1 VDGPALA
8 FGSGIRLAARR
19 EYFVLLYNWAQE
31 FSAVDFPQNRFFD
44 SREGAKRHLNV
55 ARPGFNEAVTSQSM
69 RGRMKKIAGLA
80 AVTTATLGLLTTSTV
95 DAHGIWFAQRATQL
109 ALIYGVGADDLDS
122 VKRLPL
128 IRDVTGYDASWQPVK
143 TSLRVAGP
151 LLLVDSEGETSAVA
165 AVLDNGIWSR
175 TPDGEWVK
183 KGRDEVKNATLS
195 EKTIKYAV
203 HINGPLSTALP
214 ALQSHTLQVVPVE
227 PTLPALLGQPLK
239 LRVLFQGKPV
249 AGARVLHD
257 FVNDPDGKPAKTAA
271 DGTVTIKVRNQGLN
285 VVTAIF
291 DGPADEPAKIDKI
304 EHLATLSFVLPHA
317 PE

>member
-1 VDGPALA
+1 
-8 FGSGIRLAARR
+8 
-19 EYFVLLYNWAQE
+19 
-31 FSAVDFPQNRFFD
+31 
-44 SREGAKRHLNV
+44 
-55 ARPGFNEAVTSQSM
+55 
-69 RGRMKKIAGLA
+69 MKKIAGFA
-80 AVTTATLGLLTTSTV
+80 AVATATLGMLTTSTV

-128 IRDVTGYDASWQPVK
+128 IRNVSGYDAGWQPVK

-151 LLLVDSEGETSAVA
+151 LLLVDSEGETAAVA
-165 AVLDNGIWSR
+165 AVLDNGIWSK

-183 KGRDEVKNATLS
+183 KGRDEVKNATIS
-195 EKTIKYAV
+195 EKTIKYAI
-203 HINGPLSTALP
+203 HLNGPLSSALP
-214 ALQSHTLQVVPVE
+214 PLEGHTLQLMPVD

-257 FVNDPDGKPAKTAA
+257 FVNDPDGKPVKTAA

-291 DGPADEPAKIDKI
+291 DGPADDPSKIDKI

>member
-1 VDGPALA
+1 
-8 FGSGIRLAARR
+8 
-19 EYFVLLYNWAQE
+19 
-31 FSAVDFPQNRFFD
+31 
-44 SREGAKRHLNV
+44 
-55 ARPGFNEAVTSQSM
+55 
-69 RGRMKKIAGLA
+69 MKKIAGLA
-80 AVTTATLGLLTTSTV
+80 AITAVTVGLLTTSTV
-95 DAHGIWFAQRATQL
+95 DAHGIWFAQRAKQL

-128 IRDVTGYDASWQPVK
+128 IRDVSGYDARWQPVK

-151 LLLVDSEGETSAVA
+151 LLLVDSEGETAAVA
-165 AVLDNGIWSR
+165 AILDNGIWSR
-175 TPDGEWVK
+175 TPGGEWVK
-183 KGRDEVKNATLS
+183 KGRDEVKDATIS

-203 HINGPLSTALP
+203 HITGPLSTTLP
-214 ALQSHTLQVVPVE
+214 PFEGHLLQVVPIQ
-227 PTLPALLGQPLK
+227 PTLPALLGQPIQ

-257 FVNDPDGKPAKTAA
+257 FVNDPDGKPVKTAA

-285 VVTAIF
+285 VITAIF
-291 DGPADEPAKIDKI
+291 DGPSDDPSKVDKV

>member
-1 VDGPALA
+1 
-8 FGSGIRLAARR
+8 
-19 EYFVLLYNWAQE
+19 
-31 FSAVDFPQNRFFD
+31 
-44 SREGAKRHLNV
+44 
-55 ARPGFNEAVTSQSM
+55 
-69 RGRMKKIAGLA
+69 MKKIAGLA
-80 AVTTATLGLLTTSTV
+80 AIAALTAGTLTTSAV
-95 DAHGIWFAQRATQL
+95 DAHGIWFAQRAKQL

-128 IRDVTGYDASWQPVK
+128 VRTVSGYDANWQPVK
-143 TSLRVAGP
+143 TTLRVAGP
-151 LLLVDSEGETSAVA
+151 LLLVDSEEEPTVVT
-165 AVLDNGIWSR
+165 AVLDNGTWSK
-175 TPDGEWVK
+175 TPEGEWLK
-183 KGRDEVKNATLS
+183 KGRDEVKNATVS

-203 HINGPLSTALP
+203 HIVGPLSSALP
-214 ALQSHTLQVVPVE
+214 PLEGQMLQILPVE
-227 PTLPALLGQPLK
+227 PKLPDLLGQPLK

-257 FVNDPDGKPAKTAA
+257 WVNDPDGQPVKTAA

-291 DGPADEPAKIDKI
+291 DGPADDPSKVDKI

>member
-1 VDGPALA
+1 
-8 FGSGIRLAARR
+8 
-19 EYFVLLYNWAQE
+19 
-31 FSAVDFPQNRFFD
+31 
-44 SREGAKRHLNV
+44 
-55 ARPGFNEAVTSQSM
+55 
-69 RGRMKKIAGLA
+69 MKKIAALA
-80 AVTTATLGLLTTSTV
+80 AATLTAGLLTTFTV

-128 IRDVTGYDASWQPVK
+128 IRTVWGYDASLQPVK

-151 LLLVDSEGETSAVA
+151 LLLVDSEAAPVVVA
-165 AVLDNGIWSR
+165 AVLDNGTWSR
-175 TPDGEWVK
+175 TPEGEWLK
-183 KGRDEVKNATLS
+183 KGRDEVKNATVS

-203 HINGPLSTALP
+203 HIGGPLSGALP
-214 ALQSHTLQVVPVE
+214 PLEGQTLQILPVGAV
-227 PTLPALLGQPLK
+227 PALLGQPLK

-249 AGARVLHD
+249 ANARVLSD
-257 FVNDPDGKPAKTAA
+257 FVNDPDGTPVKSGA

-285 VVTAIF
+285 VVTAIL
-291 DGPADEPAKIDKI
+291 DGPADDPSKIDKI

>member
-1 VDGPALA
+1 
-8 FGSGIRLAARR
+8 
-19 EYFVLLYNWAQE
+19 
-31 FSAVDFPQNRFFD
+31 
-44 SREGAKRHLNV
+44 
-55 ARPGFNEAVTSQSM
+55 
-69 RGRMKKIAGLA
+69 MKKFARVAAVA
-80 AVTTATLGLLTTSTV
+80 AVTAAMMTTSTV
-95 DAHGIWFAQRATQL
+95 YAHGIWFAQRAKQL

-128 IRDVTGYDASWQPVK
+128 VRTISGYDAGLQPVK

-151 LLLVDSEGETSAVA
+151 LLLVDSESEPAVVA
-165 AVLDNGIWSR
+165 AVLDNGTWSK
-175 TPDGEWVK
+175 TPDGEWLK
-183 KGRDEVKNATLS
+183 KGRDEVQNAVIS

-203 HINGPLSTALP
+203 HLNGPLSTPLP
-214 ALQSHTLQVVPVE
+214 PLEGQMLQILPVE

-249 AGARVLHD
+249 AGARVLSD
-257 FVNDPDGKPAKTAA
+257 FVTDPDAKPVKTAA

-285 VVTAIF
+285 VVVAIF
-291 DGPADEPAKIDKI
+291 DGPADEPSKIDKI

>member
-1 VDGPALA
+1 MKSIGKFAAAAALTA
-8 FGSGIRLAARR
+8 GVFAS
-19 EYFVLLYNWAQE
+19 
-31 FSAVDFPQNRFFD
+31 SA
-44 SREGAKRHLNV
+44 
-55 ARPGFNEAVTSQSM
+55 SQ
-69 RGRMKKIAGLA
+69 
-80 AVTTATLGLLTTSTV
+80 
-95 DAHGIWFAQRATQL
+95 AHGIWFAQRATQL

-128 IRDVTGYDASWQPVK
+128 IEKVAGYDAEWKPVP

-151 LLLVDSEGETSAVA
+151 LVLVDSEGEPVVVA
-165 AVLDNGIWSR
+165 AVMQNGIWSK

-183 KGRDEVKNATLS
+183 KGRDEVPDAKIS

-203 HINGPLSTALP
+203 HIRAPLSAPMPPLP
-214 ALQSHTLQVVPVE
+214 DQTLQIVPVDAGIPE
-227 PTLPALLGQPLK
+227 QMGRPLQ

-249 AGARVLHD
+249 ANARVLTD
-257 FVNDPDGKPAKTAA
+257 FVNDPDGQPVKTGA
-271 DGTVTIKVRNQGLN
+271 DGAVTINIRNQGLN

-291 DGPADEPAKIDKI
+291 DGPADEPTKVDKV

>member
-1 VDGPALA
+1 
-8 FGSGIRLAARR
+8 
-19 EYFVLLYNWAQE
+19 
-31 FSAVDFPQNRFFD
+31 
-44 SREGAKRHLNV
+44 
-55 ARPGFNEAVTSQSM
+55 
-69 RGRMKKIAGLA
+69 MKKIAGLA
-80 AVTTATLGLLTTSTV
+80 AVAAATVGLLSTSTV
-95 DAHGIWFAQRATQL
+95 DAHGIWFAQRAKQL

-128 IRDVTGYDASWQPVK
+128 IRNVSGYDANWQPVK

-151 LLLVDSEGETSAVA
+151 LLLVDSEGETTAVA

-183 KGRDEVKNATLS
+183 KGRDEVKNATVS

-214 ALQSHTLQVVPVE
+214 PFENHTLQVVPVG

-239 LRVLFQGKPV
+239 LRVLFQGKPI

-257 FVNDPDGKPAKTAA
+257 FVNDPDGKPVKTAA

-291 DGPADEPAKIDKI
+291 DGPADEPSKIDKI

>member
-1 VDGPALA
+1 
-8 FGSGIRLAARR
+8 
-19 EYFVLLYNWAQE
+19 
-31 FSAVDFPQNRFFD
+31 
-44 SREGAKRHLNV
+44 
-55 ARPGFNEAVTSQSM
+55 
-69 RGRMKKIAGLA
+69 MKKIAGLA
-80 AVTTATLGLLTTSTV
+80 AVAAATAGMLTTSTV
-95 DAHGIWFAQRATQL
+95 YAHGIWFAQRATQL

-128 IRDVTGYDASWQPVK
+128 IRTVSGYDASLQPVK

-151 LLLVDSEGETSAVA
+151 LLLVDSEADPVVVT
-165 AVLDNGIWSR
+165 AVLDNGIWSK
-175 TPDGEWVK
+175 TPDGEWLK
-183 KGRDEVKNATLS
+183 KGRDEVLNATVS

-214 ALQSHTLQVVPVE
+214 PLQDQTLQILPVE
-227 PTLPALLGQPLK
+227 PTLPAMLGRPLK
-239 LRVLFQGKPV
+239 LRVLFEGKPV

-257 FVNDPDGKPAKTAA
+257 FVNDPDGKPVKTAA
-271 DGTVTIKVRNQGLN
+271 DGTATIKVRNQGLN

-291 DGPADEPAKIDKI
+291 DGPADDPVKVDKI

>member
-1 VDGPALA
+1 
-8 FGSGIRLAARR
+8 
-19 EYFVLLYNWAQE
+19 
-31 FSAVDFPQNRFFD
+31 
-44 SREGAKRHLNV
+44 
-55 ARPGFNEAVTSQSM
+55 
-69 RGRMKKIAGLA
+69 MKKIAGLA
-80 AVTTATLGLLTTSTV
+80 AVAAATVGLLSTSTV
-95 DAHGIWFAQRATQL
+95 DAHGIWFAQRAKQL

-128 IRDVTGYDASWQPVK
+128 IRNVSGYDANWQPVK

-151 LLLVDSEGETSAVA
+151 LLLVDSDGETTAVS
-165 AVLDNGIWSR
+165 AVLDNGIWSKA
-175 TPDGEWVK
+175 PDGEWVK
-183 KGRDEVKNATLS
+183 KGRDEVKDATVS

-203 HINGPLSTALP
+203 HLTAPLSAALP
-214 ALQSHTLQVVPVE
+214 PLEGHTLQIVPVE
-227 PTLPALLGQPLK
+227 PKLPELLGQPLK

-257 FVNDPDGKPAKTAA
+257 FVNDPDGKPVKTAA

-285 VVTAIF
+285 VITAIF
-291 DGPADEPAKIDKI
+291 DGPADEPTKFDKV